1 VTPEILI
8 DTTSTDSTGP
18 INAPAESPWP
28 PHTRRL
34 QVDDLTIDLWYR
46 QLASPGQTVE
56 LPQRV
61 FDLLQLF
68 LAQPHTLHTRAALLE
83 RVWPGVVVE
92 DANLSQS
99 IWMLRKALGEPRR
112 HWVRTLAKSGY
123 VFEPPAPILPLAVDD
138 MGAAGIPGG
147 ASTGIADE
155 PARDAAGL
163 DTEQADAANVG
174 VDAQAEAGVDVP
186 ECPAIDP
193 AAASA
198 ATPSATA
205 LRSRPDRASGQ
216 RRGLLIVALALS
228 ALALGIASLFFAAK
242 PPTSPPAPASPIAV
256 AMIDVGNHNNDEAR
270 WPATLL
276 RAWLGWKLDA
286 LPEVVVLTEAHL
298 AADTAAL
305 SPNIVLLSSGQ
316 ATNAPDQRFVRA
328 RFDGVDGSRQ
338 IELRGSTAQVPQLVD
353 ELSRQVL
360 AELVPARRD
369 ELWPALSVDAGSA
382 RDYALAYEAYS
393 QRDMSASAT
402 GLASVLAQ
410 APRFG
415 LAHLQLAM
423 SLARLGQANP
433 ALAHMQHARELLSPL
448 SADVAWVMDAMQL
461 SIDPQRRAETATAFS
476 DLAAQYPQN
485 LSYRLEQSRYQLR
498 AGDPEAALATLS
510 RADWETQPTGVRIQW
525 LVLLAEIEMA
535 RINPDAVRLHATEAE
550 RLAHAAGQGWE
561 HERATALLLKAQ
573 SDAYQWG
580 ELADRSQFDEAARLF
595 TEAGADIDALHAKVT
610 AELSLPPSGPSAQL
624 DSLLAQTRA
633 GGYRSM
639 EIQLLRRVAFQHYN
653 AGDLVEY
660 RKRLEQALACA
671 THAGDAVAQLSL
683 DVSLLNEDLLAGRF
697 SSAEERIR
705 RIRKGHLKG
714 DLATWLDQFEAFTL
728 NINGDYAGALQAL
741 DQTAQRLAREGRAP
755 LPAVTTARLACVRA
769 DSLLAQG
776 KLPQARQQLADCA
789 DTTQPFVRDQAEGLG
804 TAIDLLAGDTASAVP
819 RLRARNA
826 LIQAMPDAPD
836 RWMVALQNGY
846 QLARAGQ
853 LDDAERLYS
862 TTRASLQKSGYD
874 WLLADA
880 EIGLAE
886 VATARGQWPQARRL
900 ADSARRHL
908 PDDGIW
914 LQSQRL
920 GQIATLA
927 ALADGQRDRAHSL
940 FTATHARAHA
950 LGDVVAQMELH
961 SLMAAAG
968 FPDDPL
974 LADCDA
980 NARAAQIAATGMRGA
995 TVDWLARALPQ
1006 GNGRQTMAAVASD
1019 RRGATE

>member
-1 VTPEILI
+1 M
-8 DTTSTDSTGP
+8 
-18 INAPAESPWP
+18 
-28 PHTRRL
+28 
-34 QVDDLTIDLWYR
+34 DDLTIDLWYR

-61 FDLLQLF
+61 FDLLLLF
-68 LAQPHTLHTRAALLE
+68 LARPHTLHTRAALLE
-83 RVWPGVVVE
+83 RIWPGVVVE

-99 IWMLRKALGEPRR
+99 IWMLRKALGGARR
-112 HWVRTLAKSGY
+112 QWVRTLAKSGY

-138 MGAAGIPGG
+138 IGAAGIPGG
-147 ASTGIADE
+147 TSTDTPDD
-155 PARDAAGL
+155 PARDPTGL
-163 DTEQADAANVG
+163 DTEQADAVEVG
-174 VDAQAEAGVDVP
+174 VDAEIDTDVGVP

-193 AAASA
+193 AATRSGDLG
-198 ATPSATA
+198 ATA
-205 LRSRPDRASGQ
+205 GNDTDPAVPGATTSTTALPSRADRPSGKH
-216 RRGLLIVALALS
+216 RVLLLAAMALS
-228 ALALGIASLFFAAK
+228 AVALGITALFFGAK
-242 PPTSPPAPASPIAV
+242 PPTSQLPAV
-256 AMIDVGNHNNDEAR
+256 APVAVALIDVGNHNDDEAR

-305 SPNIVLLSSGQ
+305 SPNIVLLSAGQ
-316 ATNAPDQRFVRA
+316 ATDAPDQRFVRA
-328 RFDGVDGSRQ
+328 RFDGADGSRQ

-369 ELWPALSVDAGSA
+369 EPWPALSLDAGAA
-382 RDYALAYEAYS
+382 REYARAYEAYS

-402 GLASVLAQ
+402 ELAAVLAQ
-410 APRFG
+410 APQFG

-423 SLARLGQANP
+423 SLARLGQASP
-433 ALAHMQHARELLSPL
+433 AMTHMQRARELLSPL
-448 SADVAWVMDAMQL
+448 SADVGRVMDAMQL

-498 AGDPEAALATLS
+498 AGDPEAALTTLS
-510 RADWETQPTGVRIQW
+510 RADWETQPVGVRIQW
-525 LVLLAEIEMA
+525 LVALAEIEMA
-535 RINPDAVRLHATEAE
+535 RINPDAVRLHAVEAE
-550 RLAHAAGQGWE
+550 RLARTAGKGWE
-561 HERATALLLKAQ
+561 RERATALLLKAQ

-580 ELADRSQFDEAARLF
+580 EQADRSQFDEAARLF
-595 TEAGADIDALHAKVT
+595 AEAGADIDALHAKVT
-610 AELSLPPSGPSAQL
+610 AELSLPPAGPSAQL
-624 DSLLAQTRA
+624 DSLLAQSRA
-633 GGYRSM
+633 GGYRGM
-639 EIQLLRRVAFQHYN
+639 EIQLLRRVAFQHFN
-653 AGDLVEY
+653 AGDLAEY

-671 THAGDAVAQLSL
+671 VHSGDAVAQLSL
-683 DVSLLNEDLLAGRF
+683 DVSLLNEDLMVGRF
-697 SSAEERIR
+697 HSAEERIR
-705 RIRKGHLKG
+705 RIRKGNLKG

-728 NINGDYAGALQAL
+728 SINGDYAGALQAL
-741 DQTAQRLAREGRAP
+741 DQTAQRLAREGRPP

-769 DSLLAQG
+769 DSLLSLG
-776 KLPQARQQLADCA
+776 KLQQARQQLADCA
-789 DTTQPFVRDQAEGLG
+789 DTTQPFMRDQAEDLG
-804 TAIDLLAGDTASAVP
+804 TAIDLLAGDTASALP

-826 LIQAMPDAPD
+826 RIQAMPDAPE

-846 QLARAGQ
+846 QLARAGR
-853 LDDAERLYS
+853 LGDAERLYA
-862 TTRASLQKSGYD
+862 TTRASLQRSGYD

-900 ADSARRHL
+900 ADAARRRL

-920 GQIATLA
+920 DQVAILA

-940 FTATHARAHA
+940 FAATHARAHA
-950 LGDVVAQMELH
+950 LGDVAVQMELH
-961 SLMAAAG
+961 SLMAIAG

-974 LADCDA
+974 LADCDT

-995 TVDWLARALPQ
+995 TVDWLARALPHVD
-1006 GNGRQTMAAVASD
+1006 GRPTLEAVAFD
-1019 RRGATE
+1019 HRDATR